1 MAEIDPDL
9 TLKAS
14 YDSRFDYKKHF
25 IINDIS
31 RRFLDKNGLNNV
43 AVNDFKARVRK
54 AKPAFH
60 AKAGNP
66 KFSTG
71 YRNIKVYDIN
81 DFKN

>member
-25 IINDIS
+25 IINDIN
-31 RRFLDKNGLNNV
+31 RKFLDHHGLNNV
-43 AVNDFKARVRK
+43 QVNDFKNRVRK
-54 AKPAFH
+54 AKPSFH
-60 AKAGNP
+60 ALAGNP
-66 KFSTG
+66 KFTSG
-71 YRNIKVYDIN
+71 YRNVAVYDIN